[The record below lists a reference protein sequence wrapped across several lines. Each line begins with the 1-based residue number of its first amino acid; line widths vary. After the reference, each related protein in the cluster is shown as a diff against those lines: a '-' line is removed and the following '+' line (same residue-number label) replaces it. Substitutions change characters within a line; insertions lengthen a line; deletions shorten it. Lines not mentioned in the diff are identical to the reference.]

1 MVPSIMQ
8 VFVDEDLM
16 NLLLFGISTFSHTE
30 DMQEQCQMFPINH
43 QDQGACL
50 MGVGVML
57 VMR

>member
-1 MVPSIMQ
+1 MQ